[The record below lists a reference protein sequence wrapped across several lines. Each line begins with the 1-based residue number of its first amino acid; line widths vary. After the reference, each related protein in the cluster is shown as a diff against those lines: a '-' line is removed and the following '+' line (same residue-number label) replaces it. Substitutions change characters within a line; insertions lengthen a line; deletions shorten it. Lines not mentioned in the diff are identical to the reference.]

1 LSGISEEQSTL
12 QKKKIDAKP
21 EEKIKQ
27 QEHNMKSQS

>member
-1 LSGISEEQSTL
+1 L

-27 QEHNMKSQS
+27 QEHNMKSQSWQN